1 MSVYMVNNHF
11 LVLLLMKSCARST
24 SNTNPIHEL
33 SCYQAGHKEG
43 RIFMKKVCIM
53 ILVLT
58 FALSMMV
65 SMAEERFSVRNGI
78 VFGMSMDEVE
88 SIEIANNT
96 GEYTEKTN
104 DDGTIELRYTPKS
117 VAGIDNGIVYYTFD
131 DDKLIKIKYRW
142 FMTWAESGNH
152 GLVSEEH
159 IFNDKKDADNIYRKF
174 EEDYSSITDA
184 LSGKYEQVGYINNGE
199 FHILDVGNLD
209 FGIIDDL
216 KRDTVY
222 TRDNIYD
229 IIGFDEYLAQDD
241 NDYVAILSHSYRA
254 DDKPYIIDRG
264 YVLKHIQFFI
274 DVEYR
279 PVDGQIIRDMI
290 ENNKGNCSVPP

>member
-1 MSVYMVNNHF
+1 
-11 LVLLLMKSCARST
+11 
-24 SNTNPIHEL
+24 
-33 SCYQAGHKEG
+33 
-43 RIFMKKVCIM
+43 M

-131 DDKLIKIKYRW
+131 DDKLIKIEYRW
-142 FMTWAESGNH
+142 FMTWAESGDN

-174 EEDYSSITDA
+174 EADYSSITDA

-254 DDKPYIIDRG
+254 DNKPYIIDRG
-264 YVLKHIQFFI
+264 YVLKDISFYI

-290 ENNKGNCSVPP
+290 ENNKEDMEQRDADL